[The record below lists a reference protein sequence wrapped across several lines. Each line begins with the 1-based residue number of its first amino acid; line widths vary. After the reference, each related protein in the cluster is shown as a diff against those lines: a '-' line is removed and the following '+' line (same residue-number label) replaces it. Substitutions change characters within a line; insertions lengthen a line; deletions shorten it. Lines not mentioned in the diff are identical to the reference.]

1 MFVSSIS
8 KIVPCATL
16 SKVHGILFSIVSID
30 DNKAVEEK
38 GDKYYKKGELIT
50 DSDVNTYSPIYLT
63 DDESVRQAAR
73 ELLKS
78 RPQPYGEDVA
88 AVMIRDQKSAYIS
101 WYRVSNKGTIK
112 LFANADPI
120 DITDME
126 DGDVISNSTRVI
138 YLSPIAAITAVKHFL
153 ECICDDIRREA
164 VEREEKETNDIRRA
178 QSFLD
183 KIRKAQEI

>member
-1 MFVSSIS
+1 MFVSSKS
-8 KIVPCATL
+8 KIVPCVTASQVNGL
-16 SKVHGILFSIVSID
+16 MFYVVSID
-30 DNKAVEEK
+30 DNKFVEEK
-38 GDKYYKKGELIT
+38 GDKYNKKGELIA
-50 DSDVNTYSPIYLT
+50 DSNVDAKSPIYLT
-63 DDESVRQAAR
+63 DDESVRQAAKKLMKFKP
-73 ELLKS
+73 E
-78 RPQPYGEDVA
+78 PYGEDVE
-88 AVMIRDQKSAYIS
+88 AVMIRDKCSAYIS